1 MSTRKYPRYAIVG
14 VGAVVFKGD
23 KVLLVKRGRDPGKG
37 LWSFPG
43 GVVNAGETLR
53 DAVLRELYEETGL
66 RGNVLKLVQVEE
78 VIVRENRTVKYH
90 YVVLYYLVEAS
101 GFLRQGGDAE
111 EVKWIKIEEALASSR
126 VSSVVKRVLRRLVK

>member
-111 EVKWIKIEEALASSR
+111 EVKWIKIEEALASSG

>member
-1 MSTRKYPRYAIVG
+1 VSTRKYPRYAIVG

-111 EVKWIKIEEALASSR
+111 EVKWIKIEEALASSG

>member
-1 MSTRKYPRYAIVG
+1 VSTRKYPRYAIVG